1 MTDTGLEAQELRV
14 RDLRYPARI
23 LSPRHDDSDLAADI
37 RERGQVEPIVV
48 WRGTVV
54 DGVRRLRYL
63 RESTRVKGS
72 GNLSTG
78 TVWAYQPTTAD
89 QLLYSMKPW
98 NHADK
103 FGVPWANRPLDFEN
117 VWRTMSDAYREEH
130 KRPGVPGFRAKA
142 LAHMGIKAHVIHQLL
157 AVGRVYKDLDP
168 EQDPLLTTEYLRQAL
183 QRVLRGEAS
192 PAYFMR
198 VRQDHSMT
206 GDITAAT
213 LQREAV
219 EKMLASLVGI
229 NASFRTLGP
238 LAKDLTAEEVANW
251 VVRLKQERNALAVA
265 ITLLKKGKKAT

>member
-14 RDLRYPARI
+14 RDLRYPTRI
-23 LSPRHDDSDLAADI
+23 LSPEQDNADLIADL

-54 DGVRRLRYL
+54 DGVRRLRGI
-63 RESTRVKGS
+63 REITREQTGAK
-72 GNLSTG
+72 LSTG

-103 FGVPWANRPLDFEN
+103 FGVPWANRPLDFEY
-117 VWRTMSDAYREEH
+117 VWRTLSNAYREAH
-130 KRPGVPGFRAKA
+130 TTPGVPPFRDKA
-142 LAHMGIKAHVIHQLL
+142 LAHMGIKAHIIHHLL
-157 AVGRVYKDLDP
+157 AVGRVYRNLDP

-183 QRVLRGEAS
+183 QKVLRGKAS

-198 VRQDHSMT
+198 VRRDHSMV
-206 GDITAAT
+206 GDITAAS

-238 LAKDLTAEEVANW
+238 LAKDLSDEEVAGW
-251 VVRLKQERNALAVA
+251 IARLKQERRNLAVA
-265 ITLLKKGKKAT
+265 VTLLKKGKKAK